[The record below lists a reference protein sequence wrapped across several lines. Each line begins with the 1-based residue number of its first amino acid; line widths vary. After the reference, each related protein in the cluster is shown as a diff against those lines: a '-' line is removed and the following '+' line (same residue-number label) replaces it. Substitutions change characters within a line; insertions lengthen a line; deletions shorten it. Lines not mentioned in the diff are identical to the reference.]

1 MSAIDPDVL
10 PDAAR
15 AVLDRLN
22 VQPIAEYLAERLGIT
37 DAANWRIVLA
47 GSGQRL
53 RWTELNH
60 VRIGNTELEYL
71 RPRGAP

>member
-1 MSAIDPDVL
+1 MSTIDLDVL

-22 VQPIAEYLAERLGIT
+22 VRVVAEYLAERAGLT
-37 DAANWRIVLA
+37 DAANWKITLA

-53 RWTELNH
+53 RWTELSH

-71 RPRGAP
+71 RPRGAS